1 MVIGSFKPY
10 QFKTSVMDQENNYQ
24 PSNEYQPRKSGKT
37 GIILSIILGILVI
50 VAVIEII
57 SVNKN
62 FKNQKEVNAS
72 LSAENQK
79 LSGNLADRDSL
90 MNDMMATFDQIE
102 NDLSV
107 IKQKRNII
115 SIQSNDPEFRQ
126 DKKQAILKDI
136 QMMNSLLDESKTR
149 IASLSKRLKE
159 SGLKIAGLEE
169 KINLLAASMDARDA
183 DINNLKR
190 FLEEKDFKMAEM
202 NKNLDSLQ
210 VVQVKS
216 QNVIQEQENEIN
228 KAFFV
233 YGTYKELKEKGLVV
247 KEGGLIKRKSL
258 QEDLDDSKFTQI
270 DINEVT
276 SIPIHAKKMELITEH
291 PKSSYNLVEENGEI
305 AYLEIENPKEFWKIS
320 KYAVVELR

>member
-1 MVIGSFKPY
+1 MDQDNSYSPSNDV
-10 QFKTSVMDQENNYQ
+10 QFKK
-24 PSNEYQPRKSGKT
+24 PGRT
-37 GIILSIILGILVI
+37 GMVLSIILGILVV
-50 VAVIEII
+50 VAVVEII
-57 SVNKN
+57 SINKN
-62 FKNQKEVNAS
+62 YKKQKEVNAS
-72 LSAENQK
+72 LETENDK
-79 LSGNLADRDSL
+79 LNNNLAGRDSV

-126 DKKQAILKDI
+126 DKKQSILKDI

-149 IASLSKRLKE
+149 IAALSKKLKE
-159 SGLKIAGLEE
+159 SGIKITGLEE
-169 KINLLAASMDARDA
+169 KINSLAVALEARDS

-190 FLEEKDFKMAEM
+190 FLEEKDFRMAEM

-216 QNVIQEQENEIN
+216 QNTIKEQESEIN

-233 YGTYKELKEKGLVV
+233 YGTYKDLKEKGLLE

-258 QEDLDDSKFTQI
+258 QEDLNDKHFTKI
-270 DINEVT
+270 DINEVKT
-276 SIPIHAKKMELITEH
+276 IPIHAKKAQLITEH
-291 PKSSYNLVEENGEI
+291 PKNSYNYVEENGEI
-305 AYLEIENPKEFWKIS
+305 AYLEIEDPKEFWKIS
-320 KYAVVELR
+320 KYAVVEVK